1 MRLEKFQEPKILV
14 PWDFLE
20 NSKAPMSTKNC
31 SGGPIELFW
40 VQLYPQVATKWYKT
54 LSFGRKICSFFKNHD
69 FQVDFSSTAGHYMSK
84 KFSESG

>member
-20 NSKAPMSTKNC
+20 NSKAPMSKVTC
-31 SGGPIELFW
+31 WGGPIELFW

-54 LSFGRKICSFFKNHD
+54 LSFWRKISSFFKNHD
-69 FQVDFSSTAGHYMSK
+69 FQVDFSSTAGHYLSK
-84 KFSESG
+84 KSIESG